1 MEPYKRD
8 LPEIVAE
15 ILIEQHA
22 MREEMIGMREEMS
35 GMRGD
40 ARESAARMENLFSVM
55 TNAVLDAM
63 KRQNER
69 QNNTDER
76 QNNTTD
82 ELADLRQRVEFLE
95 RKMGR

>member
-22 MREEMIGMREEMS
+22 IREEMS
-35 GMRGD
+35 GMRSD
-40 ARESAARMENLFSVM
+40 ARESAARMKNLFSVM

-63 KRQNER
+63 SRQNER
-69 QNNTDER
+69 
-76 QNNTTD
+76 
-82 ELADLRQRVEFLE
+82 
-95 RKMGR
+95 